1 MNDCR
6 IALRE
11 WESLGPDDNALLQ
24 GFRFEDPQHRRLAAQ
39 LTKAGKVELRELYDG
54 LHIRARSHVGRIELG
69 RLTLTIT
76 PKIGIHQLLTLFR
89 YAYGLRDLK
98 RHGGAS
104 YSLDGDL
111 FRDLVIAQLHQEV
124 RQLIERGITR
134 SYVGFDEDLASPRGR
149 LDFVGLA
156 ARGGAAA
163 ATLPCRH
170 YPRSSDNLL
179 NQIVLAGLGTAYRIT
194 TDRVLAADI
203 GRQMSLMAEHTRSV
217 RLSASLLDKASRAL
231 NRLVAPYEYI
241 LRLIQILHFGTFVDF
256 HDADESYPLP
266 GFLFD
271 MNRFFQSLLNRFL
284 SENLPGF
291 HVQNE
296 YGLTEMMRYVAGQ
309 NPRGR
314 QSPKPRPD
322 YAIHRKNKLVALLDA
337 KYRDLWDRS
346 LPREMLYQ
354 LSVYALS
361 QPRGSTAAILYP
373 TTARGAKESMIEIRE
388 PLTGR
393 GAGFVALRPVNV
405 DHLVSLIEAE
415 GRSGQEDRERSAR
428 RLAGVGA

>member
-1 MNDCR
+1 MNVAR
-6 IALRE
+6 VALRE
-11 WESLGPDDNALLQ
+11 WESLGPADDALLQ
-24 GFRFEDPQHRRLAAQ
+24 DFRFETPDDRLLAAK
-39 LTKAGKVELRELYDG
+39 LTDEGKVELRELYDG
-54 LHIRARSHVGRIELG
+54 LHIRSRSHVGRIQLG

-76 PKIGIHQLLTLFR
+76 PKIGVHQLLTLFR

-98 RHGGAS
+98 RYEGAS
-104 YSLDGDL
+104 YALDGNL
-111 FRDLVIAQLHQEV
+111 FQDLVVAQLYQEV
-124 RQLIERGITR
+124 RQLIERGIAR
-134 SYVGFDEDLASPRGR
+134 SYVGVDEDLSSPRGR
-149 LDFVGLA
+149 FDFAGLA
-156 ARGGAAA
+156 RRGGAGD

-179 NQIVLAGLGTAYRIT
+179 NQVVLAGLGSAYRIT
-194 TDRVLAADI
+194 TDRGLAANI
-203 GRQMSLMAEHTRSV
+203 GRQMSLMAEHTRPV

-241 LRLIQILHFGTFVDF
+241 LRLIQILHFGTFVDL

-271 MNRFFQSLLNRFL
+271 MNRFFQSLLDRFL
-284 SENLPGF
+284 SENLPDF
-291 HVQNE
+291 HVENE
-296 YGLTEMMRYVAGQ
+296 YGLTEMMRYVRGH
-309 NPRGR
+309 NPQGR

-322 YAIHRKNKLVALLDA
+322 YAIKRQNKLVALLDA
-337 KYRDLWDRS
+337 KYRDLWDRP

-373 TTARGAKESMIEIRE
+373 TMAETARESKIEIRE

-393 GAGFVALRPVNV
+393 SAGFIALRPVNV
-405 DHLVSLIEAE
+405 DHLVDLIEAE
-415 GRSGQEDRERSAR
+415 GRVGQEERERRAHE
-428 RLAGVGA
+428 LAGVRT